1 MKILNKPSHK
11 CNVCDCKF
19 EYEASDVKSYT
30 EQYWSGFFN
39 GNGLDGGWKF
49 RNVNYILCPGC
60 KTKIIVSKNK

>member
-1 MKILNKPSHK
+1 MKILNKPSYK

-19 EYEASDVKSYT
+19 EYEASDIKSYT

-39 GNGLDGGWKF
+39 GWKF